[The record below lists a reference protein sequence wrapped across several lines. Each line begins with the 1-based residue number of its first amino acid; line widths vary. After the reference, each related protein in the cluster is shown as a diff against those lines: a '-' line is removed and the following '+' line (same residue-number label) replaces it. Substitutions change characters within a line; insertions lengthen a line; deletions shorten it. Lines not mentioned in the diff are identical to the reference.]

1 MRKGE
6 GLTMEERKG
15 GGACPFAAR
24 PVVLF
29 DFDGTVADTTGA
41 VLTTARAALA
51 RCGYDPDS
59 VGDLNYLIGPPLV
72 DGFTGLLGVDR
83 AEAMRLTDAYREI
96 FNVSVTPA
104 DYPPNPGVPRLLAGL
119 RERGTRIA
127 IATSRL
133 EVTALEML
141 SHMDLPPFETVAGR
155 VEPGRDTKADCI
167 AEALRRLGAS
177 PDDAVMVGDREH
189 DTIGAHA
196 CGVPCIGV
204 YTGTARSGEH
214 ERAGADVIAHGMP
227 EVAALLGL

>member
-1 MRKGE
+1 MAGNPSVDTCA
-6 GLTMEERKG
+6 L
-15 GGACPFAAR
+15 ASR

-29 DFDGTVADTTGA
+29 DFDGTVADTTRA

-51 RCGYDPDS
+51 RCGYDPDG

-72 DGFTGLLGVDR
+72 DGFAGLLGVDGD
-83 AEAMRLTDAYREI
+83 EAARLTAVYREI
-96 FNVSVTPA
+96 FGVAVKPG
-104 DYPPNPGVPRLLAGL
+104 DYPPNPGVPELLRGL
-119 RERGTRIA
+119 RARGTRIA
-127 IATSRL
+127 VATSRL
-133 EVTALEML
+133 EETAVEMI

-155 VEPGRDTKADCI
+155 VEPGRHTKADCV
-167 AEALRRLGAS
+167 AEALRRLGVG

-204 YTGTARSGEH
+204 YTGTARPGEH
-214 ERAGADVIAHGMP
+214 ERAGADVVAHGMS